1 VGSTAASYRSGMAE
15 RERSLAFDR
24 VAEEYD
30 ATRGGES
37 RGITFAN
44 ALLGHLPDGRV
55 LEVGVGTGVV
65 AAGLRAAG
73 RDVVGVD
80 LSRPMLVKA
89 KERLGPCLAQADAAR
104 LPVADGAVAAAC
116 AVWVL
121 HLVADTR
128 AVICELG
135 RVVRPTG
142 RCVIVSGAS
151 RRNAG
156 TDVEELISTMWRQ
169 LQPAGRPDAAP
180 RLLPIAAAA
189 GLRLVAQQRVWVGPR
204 PLSPAELARRIEQRT
219 FSILWEISEEV
230 WRAEVGPVL
239 AQVQRLPDPSRDRAT
254 ADEYEILVFDR

>member
-1 VGSTAASYRSGMAE
+1 MAE

-55 LEVGVGTGVV
+55 LE
-65 AAGLRAAG
+65 
-73 RDVVGVD
+73 VGVD